1 MTAYALT
8 RAGALSLTDSPDGLR
23 LTSPYDPGFLTA
35 MKMAIPASARRW
47 DGQRKQWIIDP
58 AHGAALVR
66 EISTFYGV
74 ALALPGGAAAPPQSL
89 TEIIQL
95 AYLGGCREREDKTIS
110 ASGYTLGNRN
120 AKAPDLVFPEAAL
133 KAWFDGE
140 GGISGAET
148 SRAQPAP
155 PASLYRVLCV
165 PADVDT
171 PALKTAY
178 RRMARQTHPDVNKEP
193 DAAEQFRRV
202 QAAYD
207 VLSDPLRRRKYDA
220 GLKLEALAKREQEQE
235 QRSRPLETS
244 VGALAAHLSAL
255 YGREYRAPL
264 RCGLLLVTGVRRL
277 GRVHVERVL
286 SWQDL
291 IQGGRVLVS
300 SWPQDA
306 TVWREDWVTP

>member
-1 MTAYALT
+1 MSASHALT
-8 RAGALSLTDSPDGLR
+8 RAGALSIADSPDGLR
-23 LTSPYDPGFLTA
+23 LTSPYDPGFLA
-35 MKMAIPASARRW
+35 ALKLAIPASARRW
-47 DGQRKQWIIDP
+47 DGQRRQWLIDP
-58 AHGAALVR
+58 AFGPQLVR
-66 EISTFYGV
+66 EITTFYGV
-74 ALALPGGAAAPPQSL
+74 TIAIPGGAAAAPPQTL

-95 AYLGGCREREDKTIS
+95 AYLGGCRERDDRTVS

-120 AKAPDLVFPEAAL
+120 AKAPDLVFPETAL
-133 KAWFDGE
+133 RAWFDGD

-148 SRAQPAP
+148 SRAQQAP

-165 PADVDT
+165 PADVDA

-207 VLSDPLRRRKYDA
+207 VLADPLKRRKYDA
-220 GLKLEALAKREQEQE
+220 GL
-235 QRSRPLETS
+235 
-244 VGALAAHLSAL
+244 ALAARADQERDQRNRPLDNSASVFAAHIADI

-264 RCGLLLVTGVRRL
+264 RCGLLLVSGVRRL
-277 GRVHVERVL
+277 GRIEVTKIL

-291 IQGGRVLVS
+291 TREGRVLVS
-300 SWPQDA
+300 SWPQDGSI
-306 TVWREDWVTP
+306 WDERWVTP

>member
-1 MTAYALT
+1 MSTSHALT
-8 RAGALSLTDSPDGLR
+8 RAGALSIADSPDGLR
-23 LTSPYDPGFLTA
+23 LTSPYDPGFLA
-35 MKMAIPASARRW
+35 AFKIAIPASARRW
-47 DGQRKQWIIDP
+47 DGQRKQWLIDP
-58 AHGAALVR
+58 SQGAALVR
-66 EISTFYGV
+66 EIQTFYGV
-74 ALALPGGAAAPPQSL
+74 AIALPGGAAATPPQTL

-95 AYLGGCREREDKTIS
+95 AYLGGCRERDDRTVS

-220 GLKLEALAKREQEQE
+220 GL
-235 QRSRPLETS
+235 
-244 VGALAAHLSAL
+244 ALAARAKDEQEHLKGGIRRDLAYYAAMNADSHF
-255 YGREYRAPL
+255 RAPL

-291 IQGGRVLVS
+291 TRDGRVLVS
-300 SWPQDA
+300 SWPQDGSI
-306 TVWREDWVTP
+306 WDESWVTP